1 MDRAQ
6 LGRWG
11 EDLAVEHLEDQ
22 GWTVVARRWRCARG
36 ELDVVAVDPDGA
48 LVAVEVKA
56 RRSVR
61 AGSPLEAVDG
71 RRQRRLRGL
80 LLAWL
85 AEHRAGQPDAAQRL
99 SPPRL
104 RVDVVGVLVRRDAAP
119 LLQHVRDA
127 A

>member
-61 AGSPLEAVDG
+61 AGGPLDAVDA
-71 RRQRRLRGL
+71 RRQRRLRG

-104 RVDVVGVLVRRDAAP
+104 RVDVVGVLVGPGTQAR
-119 LLQHVRDA
+119 LQHVRDA